1 MGGWS
6 NTGLDELVIPSGATS
21 GIRTVYGGTTPAE
34 LTAYGLS
41 TVSRRIYT
49 ADADTYWFEGFQTA
63 GSNQRIIRG
72 WVINGVVTVTETE
85 IYSTGLGNIQ
95 LTFDQK
101 FIIGGDD
108 NGLLRLENPEV
119 QIYQNGNTET
129 THLHTGTRYHKE
141 LTASVGPVAA
151 ETALITTDDFTW
163 QNGRVWELTWGANLV
178 GSVVAS
184 GRAHFR
190 IRKTNVAGA
199 LLLDGFTMDIVNT
212 HSRWG
217 QFTAYLAN
225 SSFNS
230 TYTGAVCLTITPL
243 GGASVTVTGSA
254 STRPYFDIKDAG
266 DVTDYAQTRPVTV
279 I

>member
-95 LTFDQK
+95 LT
-101 FIIGGDD
+101 
-108 NGLLRLENPEV
+108 
-119 QIYQNGNTET
+119 
-129 THLHTGTRYHKE
+129 TGYFGWRTQR
-141 LTASVGPVAA
+141 
-151 ETALITTDDFTW
+151 
-163 QNGRVWELTWGANLV
+163 
-178 GSVVAS
+178 
-184 GRAHFR
+184 FR
-190 IRKTNVAGA
+190 
-199 LLLDGFTMDIVNT
+199 
-212 HSRWG
+212 
-217 QFTAYLAN
+217 
-225 SSFNS
+225 
-230 TYTGAVCLTITPL
+230 
-243 GGASVTVTGSA
+243 
-254 STRPYFDIKDAG
+254 STRTATPK
-266 DVTDYAQTRPVTV
+266 RPTCTPAPGTTKS
-279 I
+279 